1 MALGYERRDKEVP
14 KPHYNGE
21 TQSVQQFR
29 TVQRKCALTEAQTS
43 NERAQSAM
51 KQSRHS
57 EMCSEVSKNK
67 LQETREKR
75 LKCQSRT
82 FREKNPT
89 VPKSSKILNLRISL
103 RRLPEPRQIHF
114 EQKHF
119 REGFCCFFN
128 RSQRLDLKLKS
139 DLKKPQL
146 KKKKTESSSFYPK
159 IINCRFR
166 EK

>member
-82 FREKNPT
+82 FREKTRLCQSPQRSLILGSHFDVFQSLVRFTLN
-89 VPKSSKILNLRISL
+89 KSTSGKASAAFSI
-103 RRLPEPRQIHF
+103 EV
-114 EQKHF
+114 K
-119 REGFCCFFN
+119 
-128 RSQRLDLKLKS
+128 D
-139 DLKKPQL
+139 
-146 KKKKTESSSFYPK
+146 
-159 IINCRFR
+159 
-166 EK
+166 